1 MGVPHERSRAEAES
15 SDGGGRSF
23 IAVCVGVLFC
33 TSVWFSGTAV
43 QPALSAAWNLG
54 ASAEAALTTA
64 VQLGFISG
72 TLLFALTNLADRFDA
87 RDVLLVSALVAAASN
102 GAFALASGL
111 PAALA
116 SRAVTGVA
124 MAGVY
129 PVGMKILAGWS
140 RAGLGWRL
148 GVMVGAL
155 TLGTALP
162 FLLRAMGA
170 RFAWRVPVLTSGA
183 LCLLGG
189 LLVRFGATIGPHGGG
204 RVHFDPRMLVRCFAH
219 RPFRLAALGYFG
231 HMWELYAFWASVAG
245 FLAAAFADDATW
257 ARRVPLLAFFAIAAG
272 TAGCVVG
279 GRWSRRVGERRVA
292 LTSLGASGILAAL
305 SGLGF
310 VLPPPL
316 LVLYVLAWGFFVVM
330 DSAQFSALA
339 ATHAPPGYVGTA
351 LTVQNGL
358 GFALTI
364 ASIQLVAWLSAAVGW
379 RFAFVVLALGPALGA
394 WATAKLPVAAA

>member
-1 MGVPHERSRAEAES
+1 MKS
-15 SDGGGRSF
+15 SETGRRSF
-23 IAVCVGVLFC
+23 VAVCLGVLFC
-33 TSVWFSGTAV
+33 TSVWFSGTAA
-43 QPALSAAWNLG
+43 QPALSAAWGLSG
-54 ASAEAALTTA
+54 SAVAALTTV
-64 VQLGFISG
+64 VQLGFIAG

-87 RDVLLVSALVAAASN
+87 RDVLLGSALLATASTA
-102 GAFALASGL
+102 AFALAGGL
-111 PAALA
+111 SEALVL
-116 SRAVTGVA
+116 RALTGVA
-124 MAGVY
+124 MAGIY

-140 RAGLGWRL
+140 REGLGWRL

-162 FLLRAMGA
+162 FLLRALGA
-170 RFAWRVPVLTSGA
+170 RFDWRVPVLASSA
-183 LCLLGG
+183 LCLVGG
-189 LLVRFGATIGPHGGG
+189 LLVRFGATLGPHGGG
-204 RVHFDPRMLVRCFAH
+204 RARFDPRMLVKCFAH

-245 FLAAAFADDATW
+245 FLAASLAGDAAW
-257 ARRVPLLAFFAIAAG
+257 AARVPLLAFFAIAAG
-272 TAGCVVG
+272 ALGCVVG
-279 GRWSRRVGERRVA
+279 GRWSQRVGERRVA
-292 LTSLGASGILAAL
+292 LTSLLASGLLAAL

-310 VLPPPL
+310 VLPAPL
-316 LVLYVLAWGFFVVM
+316 LVLYVLVWGFFVVM

-364 ASIQLVAWLSAAVGW
+364 GSIQLVAWLAAAVGW

-394 WATAKLPVAAA
+394 WATAKLPR

>member
-1 MGVPHERSRAEAES
+1 MVSLDSGQ
-15 SDGGGRSF
+15 RSF
-23 IAVCVGVLFC
+23 VAVCVGVLFC
-33 TSVWFSGTAV
+33 TSVWFSGTAA
-43 QPALSAAWNLG
+43 QPALSAAWGLS

-64 VQLGFISG
+64 VQLGFIAG
-72 TLLFALTNLADRFDA
+72 TLVFALTNLADRFDA
-87 RDVLLVSALVAAASN
+87 RDVLLTSALVAAASN
-102 GAFALASGL
+102 AAFAFSSGL
-111 PAALA
+111 AGALTA
-116 SRAVTGVA
+116 RALTGVA

-129 PVGMKILAGWS
+129 PVGMKIVAGWS
-140 RAGLGWRL
+140 REGLGWRL

-162 FLLRAMGA
+162 FLLRAAGA
-170 RFAWRVPVLTSGA
+170 RFDWRLPVLASSA
-183 LCLLGG
+183 LCLVGG
-189 LLVRFGATIGPHGGG
+189 LLVRFVAALGPHGGG
-204 RVHFDPRMLVRCFAH
+204 RARFDPRMLVKCFAH

-245 FLAAAFADDATW
+245 FLAAALANDPAW
-257 ARRVPLLAFFAIAAG
+257 AVRVPLLAFFAIAAG
-272 TAGCVVG
+272 TLGCVVG
-279 GRWSRRVGERRVA
+279 GRWSRSVGERRVA
-292 LTSLGASGILAAL
+292 LTSLVASGLLAAL

-310 VLPPPL
+310 ALPPAL

-364 ASIQLVAWLSAAVGW
+364 GSIQLVAWLAATVGW

-394 WATAKLPVAAA
+394 WATAKLPAH